1 MAENQ
6 VPGEFTED
14 PLERLLDNESDEE
27 FGLPEFKEHLADH
40 LKPAKL
46 KDWTA
51 GYFASIYVR
60 FRPHL
65 ERHAKGSW

>member
-1 MAENQ
+1 MMAEDNK
-6 VPGEFTED
+6 PEDYLED
-14 PLERLLDNESDEE
+14 PLEALLDQESDEE
-27 FGLPEFKEHLADH
+27 FGLPEFREHLADH

-51 GYFASIYVR
+51 ADFASIYVR

-65 ERHAKGSW
+65 